1 MYTIWLVINYA
12 IALVGA
18 FLLIR
23 NLFTTLK
30 GKRIFLNIIIM
41 VVLYVLAMIIAFDA
55 SKFAHMAD
63 LYPNEYAEA
72 GLSQMPII
80 LRDIVA
86 ISFIIV
92 AQYVKKTIDKRIDEE
107 VKENQKKESTKMW
120 KNFFND

>member
-1 MYTIWLVINYA
+1 MYTFWLVINYV

-23 NLFTTLK
+23 NLFTSLK
-30 GKRIFLNIIIM
+30 GERIFLNIIIM

-72 GLSQMPII
+72 GLSQKPII
-80 LRDIVA
+80 LRDIVS
-86 ISFIIV
+86 IGFIIV
-92 AQYVKKTIDKRIDEE
+92 AQYVKRIIDRKVNEEIRENEKTES
-107 VKENQKKESTKMW
+107 NQKW
-120 KNFFND
+120 KNFFKN